1 MLEVENDLKTI
12 NEQITGLFAGAS
24 LIKFS
29 YSGIYTLEFDL
40 PIEYYGYNYF
50 YIDIGTK
57 LSVFEVIKSES
68 LSTNFLIDDLLLIW
82 SKTVTKAEVE
92 NDLSLLIF
100 FDNFYCCRIT
110 SKLPD
115 PENLFDMRW
124 SIYQEKASPSF
135 CVSVS
140 DEENIF
146 LQAP

>member
-12 NEQITGLFAGAS
+12 NERITDLFAGAS
-24 LIKFS
+24 LIRFS

-40 PIEYYGYNYF
+40 PREYCGYNYF

-57 LSVFEVIKSES
+57 LSIFETIKSELLPTS
-68 LSTNFLIDDLLLIW
+68 FSIEDLLLIW

-92 NDLSLLIF
+92 NDLSLSII

-110 SKLPD
+110 SKLLD